1 MLDGCVLGSHP
12 TVPSL
17 TRRSAAL
24 TLQWSGPA
32 RAFGT
37 SPGRSPK
44 GYLPSVSIFFFS
56 SSFIFLTVGLW
67 LLSPVV

>member
-1 MLDGCVLGSHP
+1 MGLAGVSLGIERIEFLHK
-12 TVPSL
+12 
-17 TRRSAAL
+17 AAFRGF
-24 TLQWSGPA
+24 TGA
-32 RAFGT
+32 YET

-44 GYLPSVSIFFFS
+44 GYLPSVSSFFFA